1 MNSDVLNPLVTVIIT
16 TKNRVEPLLR
26 AVESVKNQT
35 YKEIEIIIVDDGSN
49 HDIYQHTLSYNFNC
63 EVKILRNE
71 ISKGACFA
79 RNMGIKSAKGS
90 LIAGLD
96 DDDEFTV
103 QRISHL
109 VKMYKK
115 WGGKYS
121 LYASHSKIVK
131 LNECSVSEK
140 KRKQEVTCFMM
151 YKANF
156 IGSQV
161 LVDRDK
167 LLDVGLFD
175 ESLVASQDHDMWLRV
190 IEKFGNA
197 YKVNEELY
205 VCHDIPG
212 QNRVSNKKLKGLIQF
227 YKKHSCKM
235 TFSERSYNL
244 LRGIKMI
251 ITNPVAIKHLKDL

>member
-1 MNSDVLNPLVTVIIT
+1 MNSDDSNPLVTVIIT

-49 HDIYQHTLSYNFNC
+49 QDIYQHTLSYNFNC

-71 ISKGACFA
+71 ISRGACFA
-79 RNMGIKSAKGS
+79 RNMGIKSAKGV

-96 DDDEFTV
+96 DDDEFADK
-103 QRISHL
+103 RINHL
-109 VKMYKK
+109 VEMYKI
-115 WGGKYS
+115 WGNKYS

-131 LNECSVSEK
+131 VNECTVSEK
-140 KRKQEVTCFMM
+140 KVKQEVTCFMM
-151 YKANF
+151 YKANY

-161 LVDRDK
+161 LVDRYK
-167 LLDVGLFD
+167 LLEVGLFD

-190 IEKFGNA
+190 IEKFGRA

-212 QNRVSNKKLKGLIQF
+212 KNRVSNKKLKGLIQF

-235 TFSERSYNL
+235 TLSERFYNF
-244 LRGIKMI
+244 LRAIKMI
-251 ITNPVAIKHLKDL
+251 VNNPVSIKHLKDF